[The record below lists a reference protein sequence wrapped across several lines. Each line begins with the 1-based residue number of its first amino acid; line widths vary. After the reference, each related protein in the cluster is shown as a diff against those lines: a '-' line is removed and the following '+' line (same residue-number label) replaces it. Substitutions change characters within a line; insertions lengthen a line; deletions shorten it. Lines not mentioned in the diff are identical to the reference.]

1 MQRSICPR
9 PSRSGSGWRARLT
22 DVSDPSRLGEHP
34 GSTHSTL
41 EALFRRAQH
50 ASLCFSPCLNRQ
62 ASLCLTPCLN
72 EQPSSPTLSP
82 LLVLSPR
89 FAPPGVITVALGTG
103 GLEGILAIWTL
114 GASPRP
120 KVTGTLGTR
129 GLWQFG
135 RTGTANRIKI
145 LCQCTLGIAG
155 TAGHSMTVRTS
166 HASRRGGCIQRIG
179 VHAWLVRT
187 VME

>member
-1 MQRSICPR
+1 MVTR
-9 PSRSGSGWRARLT
+9 PSEEVTIL
-22 DVSDPSRLGEHP
+22 E
-34 GSTHSTL
+34 HSTL

-129 GLWQFG
+129 GPWQFG

-145 LCQCTLGIAG
+145 LCQCTLGSAG

-166 HASRRGGCIQRIG
+166 HASRRGGCTQWIG
-179 VHAWLVRT
+179 MHAWLVRT
-187 VME
+187 VVEWGVGACCRASSAVRAVPRNP

>member
-129 GLWQFG
+129 GPWQFG
-135 RTGTANRIKI
+135 RTGTANRIKSSVNVPS
-145 LCQCTLGIAG
+145 G
-155 TAGHSMTVRTS
+155 VR
-166 HASRRGGCIQRIG
+166 AQRAIP
-179 VHAWLVRT
+179 
-187 VME
+187 

>member
-22 DVSDPSRLGEHP
+22 DVSDPSRLGQHP
-34 GSTHSTL
+34 GSTHSTHSTL

-82 LLVLSPR
+82 LLVLSLG
-89 FAPPGVITVALGTG
+89 AVSSLCPPGVITVALGTG

-129 GLWQFG
+129 GP
-135 RTGTANRIKI
+135 
-145 LCQCTLGIAG
+145 
-155 TAGHSMTVRTS
+155 
-166 HASRRGGCIQRIG
+166 
-179 VHAWLVRT
+179 
-187 VME
+187 